1 MGYIKSV
8 VPREDYKL
16 KVTMDN
22 GNSLIIGMKSKLDT
36 IRFGMLANKEVF
48 DTVTTDGRCIK
59 WQDKIEISVNE
70 IFQMAQK

>member
-22 GNSLIIGMKSKLDT
+22 GNSLILGMRSKLDT
-36 IRFGMLANKEVF
+36 IRFGMLENKEFF